1 MKKILITVIKV
12 ILPLA
17 FGVFLIW
24 YVHNDLNQDE
34 KNNLYESFRNAN
46 YLWVLASVFFGI
58 LSHLSRAYRWKYT
71 LEPLGLK
78 PRFWNSFFAV
88 MIGYIANLLLPRLG
102 EASRPGILTKYEK
115 MPFDKLFGTV
125 IAERVA
131 DLTILAAMI
140 CVVIIS
146 QLDKLGNALSGLLAS
161 GEEKFPITAIMIGL
175 LVFLSVVIILLTI
188 LKKTSNPFM
197 LRIKKL
203 VIGFIIGLKS
213 IIRMKNSWKFI
224 FHTFFIWAMYM
235 LMFYICFFSLPG
247 TANTPFMGILA
258 AFVMGGLS
266 IIFIQGG
273 IGIYPAAI
281 MGTLAL
287 YGIAEPIG
295 LALGWII
302 WTAQTLMIIILGSLS
317 LILVPLYNK
326 KRVYEA

>member
-1 MKKILITVIKV
+1 MISVIKFT
-12 ILPLA
+12 LPLA

-24 YVHNDLNQDE
+24 YVHNDLSHEE
-34 KNNLYESFRNAN
+34 KRYLYDSFRSAN
-46 YLWVLASVFFGI
+46 YLWILVSVLFGI
-58 LSHLSRAYRWKYT
+58 FSHLSRAYRWKFI

-102 EASRPGILTKYEK
+102 EASRPGILARYEK

-140 CVVIIS
+140 FVVIIS
-146 QLDKLGNALSGLLAS
+146 QLDKLENALAGLLDS
-161 GEEKFPITAIMIGL
+161 GEKKYSITALVIGSLVCL
-175 LVFLSVVIILLTI
+175 LVVIILLI
-188 LKKTSNPFM
+188 VLKKSSNPFM
-197 LRIKKL
+197 LRIKNL
-203 VIGFIIGLKS
+203 VVGFITGLKS

-224 FHTFFIWAMYM
+224 FHTFFIWGMYI

-247 TANTPFMGILA
+247 TANTPLMGMFS

-273 IGIYPAAI
+273 IGIYPVAI

-302 WTAQTLMIIILGSLS
+302 WTAQTLMIIFLGSLS
-317 LILVPLYNK
+317 LILVPIYNK
-326 KRVYEA
+326 KRVHKT

>member
-1 MKKILITVIKV
+1 MK
-12 ILPLA
+12 
-17 FGVFLIW
+17 
-24 YVHNDLNQDE
+24 D
-34 KNNLYESFRNAN
+34 
-46 YLWVLASVFFGI
+46 
-58 LSHLSRAYRWKYT
+58 
-71 LEPLGLK
+71 
-78 PRFWNSFFAV
+78 
-88 MIGYIANLLLPRLG
+88 
-102 EASRPGILTKYEK
+102 
-115 MPFDKLFGTV
+115 
-125 IAERVA
+125 
-131 DLTILAAMI
+131 
-140 CVVIIS
+140 
-146 QLDKLGNALSGLLAS
+146 
-161 GEEKFPITAIMIGL
+161 
-175 LVFLSVVIILLTI
+175 
-188 LKKTSNPFM
+188 
-197 LRIKKL
+197 
-203 VIGFIIGLKS
+203 
-213 IIRMKNSWKFI
+213 SWKFI